1 MNSGGMKFSL
11 PKGLVALSVLSC
23 FAGVLCIG
31 QLSAD
36 EDGQAVRFKLSDDGD
51 SGKVIVVEKTPDSRD
66 TKRVFENGLRF
77 KRDEDGNIYR
87 IGDFKEVAPAP
98 IRKPAN
104 EVTQKPKQVPDVEE
118 KEEPR
123 EEKKA
128 TQASLPELPSL
139 DTLFPKL
146 NWSGFE
152 EAFGGIIPDTG
163 YSTKRQA
170 GTPGLKIKAAPQ
182 APKTAT
188 ATPETQ
194 ADLES
199 QEHLAVAK
207 SGAVIKVDPEPKA
220 TTETEV
226 AEPVVVA
233 PETAEPEAAEP
244 EAVAKAEAAEPEAV
258 VKAEVNVQEKAE
270 LVEEEKEVDSLTG
283 LPLLADFE
291 LSDLGLPKLD
301 LLDLN
306 LFFGTSSEPL
316 VNSKGEVPEE
326 IVDQTTAEE
335 PMGDATEDMPPAI
348 SPMET
353 VVEEIVESNE
363 EVVLKSKEEP
373 VPASNTSLFE
383 LPSIDFGLAE
393 LLGITSPDEK
403 KAVGSDPSAGSEVAT
418 EAVRNNSSMHRVPGR
433 KSIGSNYHRSTKTN
447 GTAGKGFDLFSEFV
461 IPEFNNPFAFGNDED
476 KSIQDVQPTVTV
488 PNLKRPVV
496 PAPDAGI
503 LDTLPKLDSHRPS
516 VPGLKLMRSK
526 APSHVPTVDPAK
538 VDSKDEKLEDDREL
552 GSGVT
557 TAPQVDEAGKKLV
570 NPDKIL
576 DEYKK

>member
-51 SGKVIVVEKTPDSRD
+51 SGKVIVVEKTPDNRD

-123 EEKKA
+123 EEKNA

-163 YSTKRQA
+163 SSTKRQA

-182 APKTAT
+182 APKTVT

-220 TTETEV
+220 TTETE
-226 AEPVVVA
+226 A
-233 PETAEPEAAEP
+233 AEPEAAKP
-244 EAVAKAEAAEPEAV
+244 EAAKPEAAEPEAV
-258 VKAEVNVQEKAE
+258 VKAEVNVQEKAA

-476 KSIQDVQPTVTV
+476 KSVQDVQPTVTV

-538 VDSKDEKLEDDREL
+538 VDSEDEKLEDDREL

>member
-51 SGKVIVVEKTPDSRD
+51 SGKVIVVEKTPDNRD

-163 YSTKRQA
+163 SSTKRQA

-182 APKTAT
+182 APKTVT

-220 TTETEV
+220 TTETEA

-233 PETAEPEAAEP
+233 PEAAKPEIAEP
-244 EAVAKAEAAEPEAV
+244 EAAEPEAV
-258 VKAEVNVQEKAE
+258 VKAEVNVQEKAA

-476 KSIQDVQPTVTV
+476 KSVQDVQPTVTV

-538 VDSKDEKLEDDREL
+538 VDSEDEKLEDDREL